1 MVCTQKRGL
10 HTFSHDTAL
19 INLFSTTKV
28 YTFACGRTCD
38 MGRRERE
45 RKAAARTCHS
55 LDAFFSPK
63 KRKTGMYLKFITFQK
78 VTGPTPNH
86 LLWYQHTPDLHPG
99 IAKAGGGAGGF
110 SCTRPSA
117 TALTAASNI
126 STSRFYGWQRRW
138 ELSRVSLAQ

>member
-10 HTFSHDTAL
+10 HTFPHDTAL

-28 YTFACGRTCD
+28 YTSAWGRSTCD
-38 MGRRERE
+38 MGRPERRERE

-63 KRKTGMYLKFITFQK
+63 KRKTGMYFKFITFQK

-110 SCTRPSA
+110 SFFLKAHLKKVFFER
-117 TALTAASNI
+117 I
-126 STSRFYGWQRRW
+126 SPIVSSPFY
-138 ELSRVSLAQ
+138 